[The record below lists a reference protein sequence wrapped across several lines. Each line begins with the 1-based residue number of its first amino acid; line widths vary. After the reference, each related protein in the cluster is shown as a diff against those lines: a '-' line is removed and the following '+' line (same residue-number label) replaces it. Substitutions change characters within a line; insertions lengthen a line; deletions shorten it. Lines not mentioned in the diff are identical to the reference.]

1 MKKVSRV
8 SKVPRVSRVR
18 QFVFPFLVHLVLLI
32 LLILPFNAIVLR
44 HPSVAVA
51 EDPVSKSSQGLGCG
65 GGFGPIAEFLCNL
78 QGGPT
83 NIQTNKEKVG
93 NKFNAVLG
101 AIIGVLTLLAGLWF
115 LFQFIIGGLNY
126 LSAGGD
132 KHAVEAAQQRLQNAI
147 VGLVIVIIATVVV
160 GLFGTIL
167 GLDILNPGKWIST
180 LGL

>member
-1 MKKVSRV
+1 MKRI
-8 SKVPRVSRVR
+8 RRNLNT
-18 QFVFPFLVHLVLLI
+18 FLISLI
-32 LLILPFNAIVLR
+32 LFTFFIIS
-44 HPSVAVA
+44 PSNIFAQ
-51 EDPVSKSSQGLGCG
+51 SSSTKGLGCG
-65 GGFGPIAEFLCNL
+65 GGFGPIAEFLCGL
-78 QGGPT
+78 TGGG
-83 NIQTNKEKVG
+83 NAAAQAANKEAVG

-101 AIIGVLTLLAGLWF
+101 VIIGVITLVAGLWF

-147 VGLVIVIIATVVV
+147 VGLIIVIIATVVV

-167 GLDILNPGKWIST
+167 GLDILNPGAWITT